1 MANYKVSWNP
11 VSGATG
17 YLIEY
22 KAEGDS
28 SYTTPPTP
36 PNPTLDTE
44 YIVDLTPGVSY
55 TIRLTSFVNGRKCTP
70 TLKQITAAGGGSTF
84 IWITNTYSCEQEG
97 SFTLSNT
104 YPNFISP
111 ANMYWEETLS
121 KFVVVD
127 IDDPNGLVYTIN
139 PASFAVYADRTVIA
153 GTAGGQTRIGGD
165 YDYDNR
171 RVWYTG
177 DNTSGVKVVDIVA
190 NSTTTYTFGTNG
202 PFTRM
207 IVKILGDNVYC
218 GSRANSS
225 LPMDIIIFDK
235 NNPSFPPTTKTN
247 ASIPSGSIYL
257 DDAFN
262 IIKVGNELWIGAA
275 QRGNG
280 NVARYNLD
288 LTTLIGV
295 IVLPS
300 TAVWESGLYWQSH
313 YFDEE
318 KNKYYVND
326 SGSNNL
332 YVIDTSVPASPVII
346 HTQHIG
352 NRRDR
357 LKAVYSFTKNELT
370 NELYFSGNDM
380 DNTGGLNKIARTYLV
395 DRDNFKFTYVYPN
408 LIFGSLTHRKGTN
421 ELWGVDAGL
430 IYTQAPALPAD
441 GSVFKFT
448 V

>member
-11 VSGATG
+11 IPGATG

-28 SYTTPPTP
+28 SYTTPPIP

-44 YIVDLTPGVSY
+44 YIVDLTPGVTY
-55 TIRLTSFVNGRKCTP
+55 TIRLTTFVNGKKCTP

-84 IWITNTYSCEQEG
+84 IWITDTFSCEQEG
-97 SFTLSNT
+97 SFTLTNT
-104 YPNFISP
+104 YSNFISP
-111 ANMYWEETLS
+111 ANIFWEESLG
-121 KFVVVD
+121 KFVVID
-127 IDDPNGLVYTIN
+127 IDDPNGLVYTIDPN
-139 PASFAVYADRTVIA
+139 TFTGYADRVVIS

-165 YDYDNR
+165 YDPVNKK
-171 RVWYTG
+171 VWYVG

-190 NSTTTYTFGTNG
+190 NSTQTFNFGTNG
-202 PFTRM
+202 AFTRM
-207 IVKILGDNVYC
+207 FTKVLGDSVYC

-235 NNPSFPPTTKTN
+235 NNPTFPPVTRLN
-247 ASIPSGSIYL
+247 ASIPSGNIYF

-262 IIKVGNELWIGAA
+262 IFKVQNELWVVAL

-280 NVARYNLD
+280 NIARYNLD
-288 LTTLIGV
+288 LTTLLGV
-295 IVLPS
+295 FTLPGI
-300 TAVWESGLYWQSH
+300 TLWESSLFWQSH
-313 YFDEE
+313 YYDEP
-318 KNKYYVND
+318 KNKFYSED
-326 SGSNNL
+326 FGSNKL
-332 YVIDTSVPASPVII
+332 FVIDTSNLGAVTITNTEVMK
-346 HTQHIG
+346 

-357 LKAVYSFTKNELT
+357 LKAVYNMVKNDLT
-370 NELYFSGNDM
+370 DELYFSGNDM
-380 DNTGGLNKIARTYLV
+380 DNTGGLNKVARTYVV
-395 DRDNFKFTYVYPN
+395 DRDNFKFTFIYPN
-408 LIFGSLTHRKGTN
+408 LIFSALTHRQGTN

-441 GSVFKFT
+441 GSIFKFT